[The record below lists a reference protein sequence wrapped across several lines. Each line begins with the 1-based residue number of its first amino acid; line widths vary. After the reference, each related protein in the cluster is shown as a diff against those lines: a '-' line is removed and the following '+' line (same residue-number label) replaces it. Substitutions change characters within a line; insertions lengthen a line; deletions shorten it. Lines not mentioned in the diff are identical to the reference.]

1 MADSVARRPHTAT
14 SVRGLVSPPSPIL
27 PSSHSSSGA
36 AFHCCFVCLFF
47 SFFFFF
53 SLLSSSHFL
62 HFPTP
67 RLDDSCHHS
76 TSILRSSSLVFFP
89 LVTPFIDV
97 PVPPPPDSPVSSSSP
112 PSVSS
117 LRPCWT
123 VLLHGSPVLLL
134 SCCAAGVPLSL
145 VLVMKIQWGGRGS
158 GGQTHVQH
166 LVFITDR
173 SGNVSKHVPLW

>member
-67 RLDDSCHHS
+67 RLDVSCHHS

-97 PVPPPPDSPVSSSSP
+97 PVPPAPSSP
-112 PSVSS
+112 FPARLPPPS
-117 LRPCWT
+117 
-123 VLLHGSPVLLL
+123 HHY
-134 SCCAAGVPLSL
+134 
-145 VLVMKIQWGGRGS
+145 VLVGWFYSTAHLPCCSHAVQRGC
-158 GGQTHVQH
+158 H
-166 LVFITDR
+166 
-173 SGNVSKHVPLW
+173 

>member
-27 PSSHSSSGA
+27 PSSHPPILPVELP
-36 AFHCCFVCLFF
+36 FTVVLFVCFF
-47 SFFFFF
+47 PSFFFF

-97 PVPPPPDSPVSSSSP
+97 PLP
-112 PSVSS
+112 PSRLPRFQLVSPLRLITTS
-117 LRPCWT
+117 L
-123 VLLHGSPVLLL
+123 LDGSTPRLT
-134 SCCAAGVPLSL
+134 CPAALMLCS
-145 VLVMKIQWGGRGS
+145 GGATESGS
-158 GGQTHVQH
+158 GDEDTVGG
-166 LVFITDR
+166 
-173 SGNVSKHVPLW
+173 SGIGGSNTRTAPCVYH

>member
-27 PSSHSSSGA
+27 PSSHPPILPVELP
-36 AFHCCFVCLFF
+36 FTVVLFVCFF
-47 SFFFFF
+47 PSFFFF

-67 RLDDSCHHS
+67 RLDVSCHHS

-145 VLVMKIQWGGRGS
+145 VLVMKIQWGGSGVGGS
-158 GGQTHVQH
+158 NTHTAPCVYH
-166 LVFITDR
+166 
-173 SGNVSKHVPLW
+173 